1 MSSSRSVCSRQSQRS
16 TFSSRS
22 SRSSSDK
29 PKRRTKSLFNLLQ
42 LSTTRQ
48 NHDDVSILSKDHLE
62 NDDDV
67 SNEDPLSDEQKFN
80 WFRKLDELDRCV
92 TGIENK
98 QTSYT
103 EQTFTHQTLEGK
115 DNGSI
120 PSSSGLRKGTTFST
134 STSFVQEVIP
144 EKRRNVKNNS
154 SSATRPLAPSI
165 QKENL
170 TITNLFQVNQHQKQM
185 KKMHGGNRSISGK
198 SHGSVKSVHSQKL
211 QEVEIAKTVVL
222 LELEQQK
229 FRQERE
235 DRVDVGH
242 YHSSDQDALSVVSSY
257 TAHDILDDLTECED
271 LDCQPVWSFRSSRS
285 GRSRSRNRKKGGI
298 GRQSIRSKGSS
309 VSVSSSMS
317 TFQKHQETLAVEPV
331 QSVTTQHS
339 FESHRGRKQ
348 ERSIGSRS
356 DSRSNSVTSTLAT
369 PMRIR
374 TPLGIIP
381 AEEKYKETEQ
391 LYQAFL
397 KNLNKQERLA
407 HDTKVLSGASN
418 VRAAIEAQSFNQ
430 RTNTKIHGQTVQGN
444 DPGAKEGDRP
454 LSQQWAVDM
463 FGDNQDW
470 FSFNN
475 DFEMCQSLN
484 TSSAHSPH
492 PYSEKSRGGGVSS
505 HLDTSSV
512 GTTSNRSPTKNGEYE
527 HNVVVKDSQQQALRR
542 ETNHIHSSDFKLTG
556 RSKSNSVAYG
566 KREVESLSFK
576 YDSQAFGATSTNTR
590 YTFCD
595 DPKVLKRMQKKTNPI
610 SPSRINGSLAPKET
624 LLKPGITSDQNFPPV
639 ITSSKHTEVESKQGA
654 DLQLS
659 RNVKPTN
666 EKKNPKEDFDF
677 SHNDLFDGKETKCP
691 NSAVASSGASKRN
704 NATEIS
710 ETYMN
715 DTAWETYD
723 SGWQG
728 FATSKKFESIPS
740 GWETE
745 EESDDDDCGDYST
758 PDTSH
763 LNNASWSASLKIGH
777 KSEWSE
783 TSPTGI
789 ADLDSATEMEWLKGS
804 TTDHANQNC
813 NGRKNVANGRN
824 AVSGCKKLFSDDLF
838 SKSTDDNMQWL

>member
-1 MSSSRSVCSRQSQRS
+1 MSSSKSVCSRQSQRS

-62 NDDDV
+62 NDDNV
-67 SNEDPLSDEQKFN
+67 SDEDPLSDEQKFN

-103 EQTFTHQTLEGK
+103 EQTFTHQTLEGN

-120 PSSSGLRKGTTFST
+120 PSSSGLRKGATSST
-134 STSFVQEVIP
+134 STSIVQEVIP
-144 EKRRNVKNNS
+144 EKGRNVKNNS
-154 SSATRPLAPSI
+154 SSATRPWAPSI

-185 KKMHGGNRSISGK
+185 KKMHGGNRSVSGK
-198 SHGSVKSVHSQKL
+198 SHGSVRSVHSQKL
-211 QEVEIAKTVVL
+211 QEVEIAKTVLL

-235 DRVDVGH
+235 DRVGVGH

-271 LDCQPVWSFRSSRS
+271 LDCQSVWSFRSSRS

-298 GRQSIRSKGSS
+298 GGQPIRSKGSS
-309 VSVSSSMS
+309 MSVISSTSA
-317 TFQKHQETLAVEPV
+317 FQKHQETLAVEPV
-331 QSVTTQHS
+331 QSVTTHHS
-339 FESHRGRKQ
+339 FESHRGRRQ
-348 ERSIGSRS
+348 ERCIGSRS
-356 DSRSNSVTSTLAT
+356 DSRSNSVASTLAT

-374 TPLGIIP
+374 TPLGTIP
-381 AEEKYKETEQ
+381 AKEKHQETEQ
-391 LYQAFL
+391 LYRAFL

-407 HDTKVLSGASN
+407 HDTKVLSSASN
-418 VRAAIEAQSFNQ
+418 VRAAIEAHSFSK
-430 RTNTKIHGQTVQGN
+430 RSNTKIQTVQGS
-444 DPGAKEGDRP
+444 DPGAKEGGRP
-454 LSQQWAVDM
+454 LSQQWAVDI
-463 FGDNQDW
+463 FEDNQDW

-475 DFEMCQSLN
+475 DDFEICQSLN
-484 TSSAHSPH
+484 TSSTHSPH
-492 PYSEKSRGGGVSS
+492 PHSEKPRGGGVSS

-512 GTTSNRSPTKNGEYE
+512 GITSNRNPTENGEYE
-527 HNVVVKDSQQQALRR
+527 HDVVMKGSQQQVLRR
-542 ETNHIHSSDFKLTG
+542 ETNRIHSSDFKSTG

-566 KREVESLSFK
+566 KREVESASFK
-576 YDSQAFGATSTNTR
+576 YDNQTFGATSANTR

-610 SPSRINGSLAPKET
+610 SPSRINGSLGPKET
-624 LLKPGITSDQNFPPV
+624 LMKPDITSEQPFPAV
-639 ITSSKHTEVESKQGA
+639 TTSSNKTQVESKQGA

-659 RNVKPTN
+659 RNAKPTN
-666 EKKNPKEDFDF
+666 EKKNPKEHLDF
-677 SHNDLFDGKETKCP
+677 SQNELFDGKETTC
-691 NSAVASSGASKRN
+691 NSAVASSTRN
-704 NATEIS
+704 NPTVNS
-710 ETYMN
+710 ETHMN

-723 SGWQG
+723 SGWEG

-745 EESDDDDCGDYST
+745 EESDDDDCLDYST

-763 LNNASWSASLKIGH
+763 LNNASWSARLKIGQ

-789 ADLDSATEMEWLKGS
+789 VDLDSATEMEWLKGS
-804 TTDHANQNC
+804 TTDHANPNC
-813 NGRKNVANGRN
+813 NGRKNMPNGRKT
-824 AVSGCKKLFSDDLF
+824 VTGCKKLFSDDLF
-838 SKSTDDNMQWL
+838 SKSTDDNI